1 MEIDKNR
8 NKYDMEVDSEDT
20 SSTKIDN
27 KKKKNAE
34 MDNEKYKICQAPT
47 RQETKEGSPREE
59 KDSKQKG
66 KNRKVNNPYKGP
78 KPQRE
83 NAWKNGKNS
92 VEIVSSGAETEGKNP
107 YFIRIRTQ
115 FDMKQTTLG
124 HLAHQIETKRV
135 MDGFAKV
142 LKKVEEGTSIA
153 RWDGGS
159 KVCKE
164 FSSLS
169 PSDIIKYVDVPPW
182 AKMSYGEKRHFRFG
196 IRINTSLPLHQ
207 FIGLWGRYK
216 NREGWNHIT
225 ESEMQESATW
235 KVVGWLQGSSN
246 RQCLK
251 TINRWQEKEY
261 GDKNVE
267 ASFQNT
273 RDVGDPKLL
282 RDMWD
287 EAKKVAEQKSAN
299 ATSTFNTIKQQLAPS
314 GVVIYCSEERNVREL
329 KASLMKKY
337 GKEIDNRMP
346 VWENGSQYKFVPCLS
361 NNSKKS
367 NKHTVSKRLKWHCWS
382 KSNEVR
388 IPIEVID
395 IFEEK
400 DYLEGKSLEF
410 IINTWMSSK
419 HPNEALVKDIARKWD
434 RDHTKEKYELVVY
447 SRYAEEADV
456 KVKSMKSDLGDKYS
470 EEVLQHFPNQSV
482 LTSFTSSVRY
492 RSIQQEEIE
501 DEIEDMLSEETGLTE
516 HERILAPD
524 FRFIIEAD
532 IQPDGGDTT
541 IGLTT
546 TASFDQSTLDESTK
560 DGNSLGGWTSASGS
574 TKASSRGSTSISW
587 DPSVTGDKNST
598 EYRES
603 KKVQR
608 ILTKAGI
615 TSLQYH
621 TWKNDN
627 PDMVEAYSK
636 GANGKK
642 YRIAYLIAN
651 YMVGEKEKLI
661 PQENQKKPEEQLD
674 PNAPEGP

>member
-1 MEIDKNR
+1 
-8 NKYDMEVDSEDT
+8 
-20 SSTKIDN
+20 
-27 KKKKNAE
+27 
-34 MDNEKYKICQAPT
+34 
-47 RQETKEGSPREE
+47 
-59 KDSKQKG
+59 
-66 KNRKVNNPYKGP
+66 
-78 KPQRE
+78 
-83 NAWKNGKNS
+83 
-92 VEIVSSGAETEGKNP
+92 
-107 YFIRIRTQ
+107 
-115 FDMKQTTLG
+115 
-124 HLAHQIETKRV
+124 
-135 MDGFAKV
+135 
-142 LKKVEEGTSIA
+142 
-153 RWDGGS
+153 
-159 KVCKE
+159 
-164 FSSLS
+164 
-169 PSDIIKYVDVPPW
+169 
-182 AKMSYGEKRHFRFG
+182 
-196 IRINTSLPLHQ
+196 
-207 FIGLWGRYK
+207 
-216 NREGWNHIT
+216 
-225 ESEMQESATW
+225 
-235 KVVGWLQGSSN
+235 
-246 RQCLK
+246 
-251 TINRWQEKEY
+251 
-261 GDKNVE
+261 
-267 ASFQNT
+267 
-273 RDVGDPKLL
+273 
-282 RDMWD
+282 MWD
-287 EAKKVAEQKSAN
+287 EAKKVAEQKSAK
-299 ATSTFNTIKQQLAPS
+299 AISTFNTIKQQLAPS
-314 GVVIYCSEERNVREL
+314 GVVIYCSEKSNVREL
-329 KASLMKKY
+329 KASLMKSY
-337 GKEIDNRMP
+337 GKEIDDRMP

-447 SRYAEEADV
+447 SRYAEEADE

-482 LTSFTSSVRY
+482 LTSFSSSVRY
-492 RSIQQEEIE
+492 RRIQQEEIE

-546 TASFDQSTLDESTK
+546 TASFDQSTFDDSTK